1 MRYAMVTV
9 LLLLFI
15 RRRPLRVLLGG
26 HYARPLE
33 DSETSA
39 ACGACEDDSGME
51 EADPQEARP

>member
-1 MRYAMVTV
+1 MVTV